1 MANKY
6 MKKLLT
12 SIIIREIK
20 IIRKYIV
27 RDYLIPLRMS
37 IIKKII
43 INSKCW

>member
-6 MKKLLT
+6 MKNFLT

-27 RDYLIPLRMS
+27 KDHLIPLRMS
-37 IIKKII
+37 IIKK
-43 INSKCW
+43 KL